1 MKFNFSNKTLLIS
14 GGLGDFGKVIV
25 RKFRN
30 LGCNIIITTTRKIKE
45 RSSKKLK
52 IFILI
57 LMIKIPLI
65 ILKQD

>member
-30 LGCNIIITTTRKIKE
+30 LGCNIIITTTRK
-45 RSSKKLK
+45 
-52 IFILI
+52 
-57 LMIKIPLI
+57 
-65 ILKQD
+65 